1 MFLGQES
8 VKVVKFSDRKDHNK
22 LGFRCELH
30 VFNLEVKVVVGHGL
44 KYIEFN
50 FLKGLS

>member
-1 MFLGQES
+1 MFLGPES